1 MSQNIDPAA
10 GCPISLCGI
19 EAASRVRPN
28 YFSADILVNPAL
40 LAIRIFDLTITPNS
54 IVNPMKSAKIRQ
66 EYQVLGSGNGNRYP
80 LILCFHGSGHSCASW
95 EELAQSLSDT
105 YRILLYNRGS
115 LNPKPKTAIAEMLR
129 YLEKTGLQPPYVLV
143 AHSYG
148 GTVGREFLQQRP
160 DTVVGMILVETG
172 QETALDLKVEEDQYR
187 RQILGS
193 KPLSVIR
200 GNVMI
205 EKIAQ
210 LDARLQACENE
221 TQRSELKK
229 GPEYALIQ
237 ALDEEDERLKKK
249 QLALSRNS
257 RYVHIPDCGHGV
269 IRARPDVVAAE
280 VRWVMEVARSFA
292 QVEEESKDTSA
303 RHGMLHRIFAKLKPN
318 R

>member
-1 MSQNIDPAA
+1 MKRQLLN
-10 GCPISLCGI
+10 
-19 EAASRVRPN
+19 N
-28 YFSADILVNPAL
+28 ADILVNPAL

-66 EYQVLGSGNGNRYP
+66 EYQVLGSGNGN
-80 LILCFHGSGHSCASW
+80 
-95 EELAQSLSDT
+95 
-105 YRILLYNRGS
+105 RILLYNRGS